1 MRFIL
6 DIANKT
12 DSKPE
17 MKKIIDFLSDEIA
30 TINCIDKTNE
40 NQFYDQT
47 EKNILSKKQIRTY
60 NNNMKKP
67 INQSDIQDMFD
78 SLKPSKKE
86 QAIVWLL
93 SPVIVLATWALLIF
107 ICSL

>member
-1 MRFIL
+1 
-6 DIANKT
+6 
-12 DSKPE
+12 
-17 MKKIIDFLSDEIA
+17 MKNNQDNTEI
-30 TINCIDKTNE
+30 E
-40 NQFYDQT
+40 
-47 EKNILSKKQIRTY
+47 
-60 NNNMKKP
+60 
-67 INQSDIQDMFD
+67 DMFD

>member
-17 MKKIIDFLSDEIA
+17 MKKIINFLSDEIA

-60 NNNMKKP
+60 NNNMKNIDHSCPK
-67 INQSDIQDMFD
+67 QTWD
-78 SLKPSKKE
+78 SLRPSKKE
-86 QAIVWLL
+86 QITIWIM
-93 SPVIVLATWALLIF
+93 SPVIVLTSWTVLIW
-107 ICSL
+107 ICSQ

>member
-1 MRFIL
+1 MKNNRENT
-6 DIANKT
+6 DIEELFN
-12 DSKPE
+12 
-17 MKKIIDFLSDEIA
+17 
-30 TINCIDKTNE
+30 
-40 NQFYDQT
+40 
-47 EKNILSKKQIRTY
+47 
-60 NNNMKKP
+60 
-67 INQSDIQDMFD
+67 

>member
-17 MKKIIDFLSDEIA
+17 MQKIIDFLSDEIA
-30 TINCIDKTNE
+30 TINCIDESNS
-40 NQFYDQT
+40 NQFYEET
-47 EKNILSKKQIRTY
+47 EKNILTQKQIKTY
-60 NNNMKKP
+60 NDIMMKKP
-67 INQSDIQDMFD
+67 TDIEELFD

-86 QAIVWLL
+86 QAIIWLL

>member
-1 MRFIL
+1 MKNNRENT
-6 DIANKT
+6 DIEELFT
-12 DSKPE
+12 
-17 MKKIIDFLSDEIA
+17 
-30 TINCIDKTNE
+30 
-40 NQFYDQT
+40 
-47 EKNILSKKQIRTY
+47 
-60 NNNMKKP
+60 
-67 INQSDIQDMFD
+67 

>member
-1 MRFIL
+1 
-6 DIANKT
+6 
-12 DSKPE
+12 
-17 MKKIIDFLSDEIA
+17 MK
-30 TINCIDKTNE
+30 NNQE
-40 NQFYDQT
+40 NT
-47 EKNILSKKQIRTY
+47 
-60 NNNMKKP
+60 
-67 INQSDIQDMFD
+67 DIQDMFD

>member
-1 MRFIL
+1 MKKTEE
-6 DIANKT
+6 KT
-12 DSKPE
+12 D
-17 MKKIIDFLSDEIA
+17 IDELFE
-30 TINCIDKTNE
+30 
-40 NQFYDQT
+40 
-47 EKNILSKKQIRTY
+47 
-60 NNNMKKP
+60 
-67 INQSDIQDMFD
+67 

>member
-1 MRFIL
+1 
-6 DIANKT
+6 
-12 DSKPE
+12 
-17 MKKIIDFLSDEIA
+17 
-30 TINCIDKTNE
+30 
-40 NQFYDQT
+40 
-47 EKNILSKKQIRTY
+47 
-60 NNNMKKP
+60 MKKP
-67 INQSDIQDMFD
+67 ISNQSDIQVMFN

>member
-12 DSKPE
+12 NPKPE
-17 MKKIIDFLSDEIA
+17 MKKIIDFLSNEIA
-30 TINCIDKTNE
+30 TIHCIDESNS
-40 NQFYDQT
+40 NQFHNEE
-47 EKNILSKKQIRTY
+47 EKNILSEEQIRKY
-60 NNNMKKP
+60 NNTMKKP
-67 INQSDIQDMFD
+67 INQSDIDNLFE

>member
-1 MRFIL
+1 
-6 DIANKT
+6 
-12 DSKPE
+12 
-17 MKKIIDFLSDEIA
+17 
-30 TINCIDKTNE
+30 
-40 NQFYDQT
+40 
-47 EKNILSKKQIRTY
+47 
-60 NNNMKKP
+60 MKKP
-67 INQSDIQDMFD
+67 TNQSTDIQDMFN